1 MYRTDNLDSGISS
14 PVSGGKQT
22 RYPILARS
30 PRDAMQM
37 AETSEPSD
45 FFPTVTITL
54 TTLLWPGK
62 AH

>member
-1 MYRTDNLDSGISS
+1 MYRTDNRDYEISS
-14 PVSGGKQT
+14 PVLGDKQA
-22 RYPILARS
+22 RYPTLACS

-37 AETSEPSD
+37 AETSEPSN